1 MSSDTRKGT
10 FKVEFLKE
18 IEKTIQGRWE
28 KTKAYEEDAPT
39 GKGASQDKFMA
50 TFPYPYMNGRLHLGH
65 TFTITKGEYAV
76 RYQRLKGKKCLYPF
90 GMHCTGMPIKACAD
104 KLKREM
110 EDFGYPPVFP
120 TVEESVEVEV
130 TRDDPKIE
138 NKAKGKKSKAAA
150 KAGTAKYQWQIMQSI
165 GITDE
170 EIPSFA
176 NADYWLDYFPP
187 LCKSDL
193 QAMGLAVDWRRSFI
207 TTDVNPFYDSFV
219 RWQFM
224 RLKEKDKIK
233 FGKRYTIFSPKD
245 GQPCMDHDR
254 SSGEG
259 VGPQEYTLIKMKA
272 LNPLPEVLSK
282 LGQKYSIFLG
292 M

>member
-1 MSSDTRKGT
+1 MQT
-10 FKVEFLKE
+10 
-18 IEKTIQGRWE
+18 
-28 KTKAYEEDAPT
+28 
-39 GKGASQDKFMA
+39 
-50 TFPYPYMNGRLHLGH
+50 
-65 TFTITKGEYAV
+65 
-76 RYQRLKGKKCLYPF
+76 RLKGKCLNILQTEKEKCF
-90 GMHCTGMPIKACAD
+90 SSFESFF
-104 KLKREM
+104 REI
-110 EDFGYPPVFP
+110 EDFGNPPNFP
-120 TVEESVEVEV
+120 IHEEPEKVEEKNDE
-130 TRDDPKIE
+130 PIIP

-150 KAGTAKYQWQIMQSI
+150 KTGPAKYQWQIMQSI

>member
-1 MSSDTRKGT
+1 M
-10 FKVEFLKE
+10 FKLFFRE
-18 IEKTIQGRWE
+18 I
-28 KTKAYEEDAPT
+28 
-39 GKGASQDKFMA
+39 
-50 TFPYPYMNGRLHLGH
+50 
-65 TFTITKGEYAV
+65 
-76 RYQRLKGKKCLYPF
+76 
-90 GMHCTGMPIKACAD
+90 
-104 KLKREM
+104 
-110 EDFGYPPVFP
+110 EDFGNPPNFPIHEDTPPPV
-120 TVEESVEVEV
+120 EEKSDE
-130 TRDDPKIE
+130 PILP
-138 NKAKGKKSKAAA
+138 NKAKGKKSKATA
-150 KAGTAKYQWQIMQSI
+150 KAGSAKYQWQIMQSI

-245 GQPCMDHDR
+245 NQPCMDHDR

-282 LGQKYSIFLG
+282 LGQKYSIYLG
-292 M
+292 MYRLLLHIF